1 MLPTLKRHRTPV
13 AFITPAVVTK
23 VMLTVLSF
31 ALFASALAQSGS
43 PGTAS
48 DPRLTQEE
56 RAKAVKLLL
65 DSQKEFLAAV
75 EKLSDAQWSYK
86 PAPERWSVA
95 EVAEHIYLAEGLL
108 FASVEKALA
117 AQPNPDWETKTRGK
131 TEFLERVMV
140 SRDRKAQAPET
151 IVPQG
156 KMTRAEIMSHFKEA
170 RAKTLKFIEQT
181 DRPLK
186 AHTTDHPFPVFNTL
200 NAYQWLIY
208 IPLHNIR
215 HNQQIA
221 EVKASAGFPK

>member
-1 MLPTLKRHRTPV
+1 MLPILKRRQTSAV
-13 AFITPAVVTK
+13 FISPAVVIK
-23 VMLTVLSF
+23 VMLTVL
-31 ALFASALAQSGS
+31 LFGLFGWTLAQSGS
-43 PGTAS
+43 SGTAS
-48 DPRLTQEE
+48 NSRLTPEE

-75 EKLSDAQWSYK
+75 EKLSDTQWSYK

-95 EVAEHIYLAEGLL
+95 EVAEHIYLAEGSL
-108 FASVEKALA
+108 FAAMEKALA
-117 AQPNPDWETKTRGK
+117 ANPNPDWEAKTRGK

-140 SRDRKAQAPET
+140 SRDRRAQAPES

-156 KMTRAEIMSHFKEA
+156 KMTRAEIMKQFKEA

-186 AHTTDHPFPVFNTL
+186 VHTLDHPFPVFNTL

-208 IPLHNIR
+208 IPLHNLR